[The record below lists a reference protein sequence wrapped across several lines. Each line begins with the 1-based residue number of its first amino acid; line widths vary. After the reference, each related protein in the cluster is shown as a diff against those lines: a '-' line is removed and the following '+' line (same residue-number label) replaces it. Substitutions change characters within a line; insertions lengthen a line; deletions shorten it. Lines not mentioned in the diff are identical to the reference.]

1 MQKMHRFMRSR
12 RVRPSWFRGRPNRSA
27 PPTVSRRPSRATQL
41 LGHNPGMDWQAAR
54 VSLLLAVLTAVLLLP
69 PGIALARWLALTSWR
84 GKPLAEA
91 LLMLPLLLPPT
102 VIGFYLL
109 LAFGQASPL
118 GASLAA
124 RFDLR
129 LVFSFQGLL
138 LASLL
143 INLPF
148 MVQPIQRAFAA
159 IPQSLREAAWVCG
172 LSRWRTFTGIELPLA
187 WPGLVSGIAL
197 TAAHT
202 LGEFGVVLMVG
213 GSIPGATRTLSIA
226 IYDRVQAF
234 DLHAAHVMALVLVL
248 CSLVAVA
255 LVFAADRRRPLQE
268 R

>member
-1 MQKMHRFMRSR
+1 
-12 RVRPSWFRGRPNRSA
+12 
-27 PPTVSRRPSRATQL
+27 
-41 LGHNPGMDWQAAR
+41 MDWQAAR
-54 VSLLLAVLTAVLLLP
+54 VSLLLAVLTAGLLLP
-69 PGIALARWLALTSWR
+69 PGIALARWLALTPWR

-109 LAFGQASPL
+109 TTFGQGSPF
-118 GASLAA
+118 GTWLA
-124 RFDLR
+124 RQFDLR
-129 LVFSFQGLL
+129 LVFTFEGLL
-138 LASLL
+138 VASLL

-159 IPQSLREAAWVCG
+159 IPHSLREAAWVCG
-172 LSRWRTFTGIELPLA
+172 LGRWRTFLQIELPLA
-187 WPGLVSGIAL
+187 WPGLLAGIAL
-197 TAAHT
+197 TGAHT

-213 GSIPGATRTLSIA
+213 GSIPGQTRTLSIA
-226 IYDRVQAF
+226 IYDQVQAF
-234 DLHAAHVMALVLVL
+234 DMAAARSMSLLLVA

>member
-1 MQKMHRFMRSR
+1 
-12 RVRPSWFRGRPNRSA
+12 
-27 PPTVSRRPSRATQL
+27 
-41 LGHNPGMDWQAAR
+41 MDWQAAR
-54 VSLLLAVLTAVLLLP
+54 VSLLLAGLTAVLLLP

-84 GKPLAEA
+84 GKPVAEA

-102 VIGFYLL
+102 VVGFYLL
-109 LAFGQASPL
+109 IAFGQGSPL
-118 GASLAA
+118 GAWLA
-124 RFDLR
+124 RQFNLQ

-138 LASLL
+138 VASLL
-143 INLPF
+143 VNLPF

-159 IPQSLREAAWVCG
+159 IPHSLREAAWVSG
-172 LSRWRTFTGIELPLA
+172 LGSWRTFLKIELPLA
-187 WPGLVSGIAL
+187 WPGLLGGVAL

-213 GSIPGATRTLSIA
+213 GSIPGETRTLSIA

-234 DLHAAHVMALVLVL
+234 DLAAAHVMALALVAS
-248 CSLVAVA
+248 SLVAVA

>member
-1 MQKMHRFMRSR
+1 
-12 RVRPSWFRGRPNRSA
+12 
-27 PPTVSRRPSRATQL
+27 
-41 LGHNPGMDWQAAR
+41 MDWQAAR
-54 VSLLLAVLTAVLLLP
+54 ISLLLAALTAALLLP
-69 PGIALARWLALTSWR
+69 PGIALARWLALTRWR

-109 LAFGQASPL
+109 VSFGQASPV
-118 GASLAA
+118 GAWLA
-124 RFDLR
+124 RQLDLR
-129 LVFSFQGLL
+129 LVFTFEGLL
-138 LASLL
+138 VASLL

-159 IPQSLREAAWVCG
+159 IPHSLREAAWVCG
-172 LSRWRTFTGIELPLA
+172 LGHWRTFLKIELPLA
-187 WPGLVSGIAL
+187 WPGLLAGVAL

-213 GSIPGATRTLSIA
+213 GSVPGQTRTLSIA

-234 DLHAAHVMALVLVL
+234 DLGAAQTMSLLLVA

>member
-1 MQKMHRFMRSR
+1 
-12 RVRPSWFRGRPNRSA
+12 
-27 PPTVSRRPSRATQL
+27 
-41 LGHNPGMDWQAAR
+41 MDWQAAR
-54 VSLLLAVLTAVLLLP
+54 VSLLLAALTAVLLLP
-69 PGIALARWLALTSWR
+69 PGVALARWLALTSWR

-109 LAFGQASPL
+109 LTLGQGSAV
-118 GASLAA
+118 GGWLA
-124 RFDLR
+124 RQFDLR
-129 LVFSFQGLL
+129 LVFSFEGLL
-138 LASLL
+138 FASLL

-148 MVQPIQRAFAA
+148 MVQPIQRAFSA
-159 IPQSLREAAWVCG
+159 IPHSLREAAWVCG
-172 LSRWRTFTGIELPLA
+172 LGRWRTFVAIELPLA
-187 WPGLVSGIAL
+187 WPGLLAGLAL

-213 GSIPGATRTLSIA
+213 GSIPGRTRTLSIA

-234 DLHAAHVMALVLVL
+234 DMESAQAMSLLLVASSV
-248 CSLVAVA
+248 VAVA